1 MSQLP
6 TAKRVFFGWWVTGGA
21 FALAVFGW
29 GLGFYGPP
37 VFLSVLQHER
47 GWSPA
52 LVSAAITVHYLI
64 GAAISARL
72 PVLHVRFGAAPVT
85 QIGVIFLALGV
96 FGWSI
101 AAAPWQLFVATLFSG
116 AGWGSTSSSALN
128 AIITPW
134 FNRARPTALGLAYNG
149 ASVGGV
155 IFSPLW
161 VAAIHFLGFPMAA
174 SAIGVATVVTV
185 CVIAQ
190 MLFAKSPGH
199 MGLQPDGD
207 AQGAASTDL
216 TSPLAKPLPGAL
228 LWRDW
233 KFQTLAV
240 GIALALFAQLG
251 LFTHLFSLLVPA
263 LGAQRAGFLMAIAT
277 VLSIAGRT
285 VMGWAVQRGGDRRLF
300 AVANYGVQLVGSI
313 ALLAA
318 GGTNVYLLVLGVVL
332 FGVGVGNTTS
342 LPPLI
347 AQVEF
352 VKSEVIRVV
361 ALIVSMAQ
369 AAYAFAPAIFGL
381 IREIAPGGAAG
392 TAPGVFIT
400 AALLQ
405 GLAIVAI
412 LVGRNVARRQ

>member
-6 TAKRVFFGWWVTGGA
+6 ATKRIFFGWWVTGGA
-21 FALAVFGW
+21 FVLAVFGW

-37 VFLSVLQHER
+37 VFLSVLQYER

-52 LVSAAITVHYLI
+52 LISAAITVHYLI

-72 PVLHVRFGAAPVT
+72 PLLHDRFGAAPIT
-85 QIGVIFLALGV
+85 QAGAVLLALGI

-161 VAAIHFLGFPMAA
+161 VAAIHLLGFPMAA
-174 SAIGVATVVTV
+174 SAIGVATIVTV
-185 CVIAQ
+185 SVIAQ
-190 MLFAKSPGH
+190 ALFAKGPGS

-207 AQGAASTDL
+207 AQGATPANL

-228 LWRDW
+228 LWHDW
-233 KFQTLAV
+233 MFQTLAV

-285 VMGWAVQRGGDRRLF
+285 AMGWAVQRGGDRRLF
-300 AVANYGVQLVGSI
+300 AVANYSVQFVGSI

-318 GGTNVYLLVLGVVL
+318 GGSNVFLLVLGVVL

-352 VKSEVIRVV
+352 IKSEVVRVV

-381 IREIAPGGAAG
+381 VREMAPGDAAG
-392 TAPGVFIT
+392 AAPGVFI
-400 AALLQ
+400 AAAVLQ
-405 GLAIVAI
+405 GLAILAM
-412 LVGRNVARRQ
+412 LAGRNVLRRL